1 MTPVETSVYARNFQ
15 HWYAAQPPRRLAL
28 LIGLIMGG
36 LGGLLG
42 LGIVVLSPL
51 PALMVVAA
59 VLLGLAMLTSVTW
72 ALYGMVT
79 LILLLPFSTMPFK
92 LGFTPTLLDVTLTVF
107 LLVYLVEWMSGKR
120 RSFLVVPPHAFIA
133 LYLMWLVFAFV
144 LGLRY
149 GSLSATLLR
158 DFASMLLN
166 IGLAF
171 IVVDLLR
178 DGAALRRL
186 VLIVLLC
193 AGTQAILAIGLFLLP
208 DNTAESLLVRLS
220 RVGYP
225 NGGVVRYIEDNPAL
239 GERAIGTW
247 IDPNALGG
255 ILAVS
260 AAMVAPQLFAQR
272 PVLRARWLAWSIFGA
287 MVLALFFTSSRA
299 SFLALGVGLAL
310 IVLLRYRRYVPLL
323 LLTGGLFLL
332 MPQTQGYINRILQA
346 FQGQDLSTQMRIGE
360 WTDALSLISRFPLT
374 GIGFSGTPFIGL
386 YTDVANMY
394 LIMANQVG
402 ITGVA
407 FFLLAMLGVFA
418 YSRRAWQ
425 SAQANP
431 DLEAIHLGYH
441 IALVVALLN
450 AIADLYYFRLDFQ
463 SAIAWFWLV
472 VALCLASSR
481 LALNADTAIDAAQP
495 LN

>member
-1 MTPVETSVYARNFQ
+1 MTSIHAQNLQ
-15 HWYAAQPPRRLAL
+15 HWYTSQSPQRLAL

-42 LGIVVLSPL
+42 LGIVVLGPL
-51 PALMVVAA
+51 PALIIAA
-59 VLLGLAMLTSVTW
+59 AALLGLVMLTNVTW
-72 ALYGMVT
+72 ALYGAVG
-79 LILLLPFSTMPFK
+79 LILLLPFGTLPFR
-92 LGFTPTLLDVTLTVF
+92 LGLTPTLLDVALAVF
-107 LLVYLVEWMSGKR
+107 LLVYLMEWMNGKR
-120 RSFLVVPPHAFIA
+120 RSFLLVPPHALIA
-133 LYLMWLVFAFV
+133 LYAMWLIFAFV

-158 DFASMLLN
+158 DFASMLLS

-178 DGAALRRL
+178 DGASLRRL
-186 VLIVLLC
+186 VLVVLLC
-193 AGTQAILAIGLFLLP
+193 AAAQAIAAIGLFLLP
-208 DNTAESLLVRLS
+208 DTAAESLLVRLS
-220 RVGYP
+220 RLGYP
-225 NGGVVRYIEDNPAL
+225 NGGVIRYIEDNPAL

-272 PVLRARWLAWSIFGA
+272 PILRARWLTWGMFGA
-287 MVLALFFTSSRA
+287 IGVALLLTSSRA
-299 SFLALGVGLAL
+299 SFLALGIGLGL
-310 IVLLRYRRYVPLL
+310 IVLLRYRRYLPLL
-323 LLTGGLFLL
+323 LLVGGLFLL
-332 MPQTQGYINRILQA
+332 LPQTQGYIDRILQA

-394 LIMANQVG
+394 LIMANQIG
-402 ITGVA
+402 ITGVV
-407 FFLLAMLGVFA
+407 FFLLAMLGIFA

-425 SAQANP
+425 AAQANP

-450 AIADLYYFRLDFQ
+450 AIADLYYFRMDFQ
-463 SAIAWFWLV
+463 SSIAWFWLV
-472 VALCLASSR
+472 AALCLASSR
-481 LALNADTAIDAAQP
+481 LALNPTPAIDAAQP
-495 LN
+495 IN